1 MSTVIEKFPANRF
14 LLAFFAALLLVG
26 ATATAARAEITST
39 AECANPALTQ
49 HFLYA
54 GDTNWYAPVP
64 GQSGNGFDGEG
75 WTLSGGASI
84 VSTTDA
90 KGRPLGALDLPSGS
104 KEVSPT
110 ICVTKDFPRA
120 RMLVR
125 NLAGSEGV
133 FFYVSYAGTSTWN
146 KPKNTGQVHGSG
158 TAWTVADPINLQPL
172 GVSGWQLVKF
182 TFIPGGKTSRFQIYD
197 IWADPFARH

>member
-1 MSTVIEKFPANRF
+1 MSTVIEKFPASRF
-14 LLAFFAALLLVG
+14 LLAFFAALMLVG
-26 ATATAARAEITST
+26 TTATAAQAEITST
-39 AECANPALTQ
+39 AECADAALTQ

-64 GQSGNGFDGEG
+64 GQDENGFNGEG

-90 KGRPLGALDLPSGS
+90 TGRPNSALDLPSGS
-104 KEVSPT
+104 KAVSPT
-110 ICVTKDFPRA
+110 ICVTRDFPRA

-125 NLAGSEGV
+125 NVVGSEGV
-133 FFYVSYAGTSTWN
+133 FFYVSYAGTSTWS

-158 TAWTVADPINLQPL
+158 TAWTLADPINLQPF
-172 GVSGWQLVKF
+172 GVNGWQLVKF

-197 IWADPFARH
+197 FWADPFARH